1 MKTTELVLADDHAMF
16 RAGIRA
22 LLDSLP
28 GVKVVGE
35 ASDGLEALALIAKH
49 QPDIVLLDIQM
60 PGLDGLLTLER
71 ITKEHPRVKVILLT
85 MHRQEEYVIKAF
97 AAGAAG
103 YLLKGAGP
111 DELEAALAAT
121 TRGEKY
127 LSRAISMD
135 QVEAYSRRQREKYSP
150 LERLSPRQRQTLQLL
165 AEGNTVKEIAQK
177 LGISVKTVETHRAQ
191 LMQVLEI
198 HDVPGLVRFAIRM
211 GLVSSENRD

>member
-1 MKTTELVLADDHAMF
+1 MTRLVLADDHALF

-28 GVKVVGE
+28 GVTVVGE
-35 ASDGLEALALIAKH
+35 AGDGLEALALLAKH
-49 QPDIVLLDIQM
+49 QPDITLLDIQM

-71 ITKEHPRVKVILLT
+71 ITKEYPRVKVILLT
-85 MHRQEEYVIKAF
+85 MHQQEEYVIKAF
-97 AAGAAG
+97 AAGAVG

-111 DELEAALAAT
+111 DELEAALATT

-127 LSRAISMD
+127 LSRALSWD
-135 QVEAYSRRQREKYSP
+135 QVEAYRQRNSGRYSP

-165 AEGNTVKEIAQK
+165 AEGSTVKEIAQK

-191 LMQVLEI
+191 LMEALDI

-211 GLVSSENRD
+211 GLVTSEKP